1 MQLQGYNRYMKDIL
15 FRYSFMYVFQF
26 FSIFITI
33 IYILTITYTS
43 SMNKE
48 AKFSMRKLAKKGVLI
63 SSSLT
68 EEQYILFLIFDF
80 Y

>member
-1 MQLQGYNRYMKDIL
+1 
-15 FRYSFMYVFQF
+15 
-26 FSIFITI
+26 
-33 IYILTITYTS
+33 
-43 SMNKE
+43 MNKE